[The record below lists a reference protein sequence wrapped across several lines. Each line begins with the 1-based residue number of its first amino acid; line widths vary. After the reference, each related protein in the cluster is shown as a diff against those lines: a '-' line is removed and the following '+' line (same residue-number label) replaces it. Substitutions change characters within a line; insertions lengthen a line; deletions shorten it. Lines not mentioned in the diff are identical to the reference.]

1 MAGAK
6 AHVFAGPQEQEQK
19 RHNKALQQTWHACR
33 SALTVTLEMTRVKR
47 AKAGMQARHA
57 AELWR

>member
-1 MAGAK
+1 MAKKEK
-6 AHVFAGPQEQEQK
+6 ATA
-19 RHNKALQQTWHACR
+19 NKALQQTWHACI
-33 SALTVTLEMTRVKR
+33 SALKGTYEVIRVKR